1 MILDLVDVHGVG
13 FVIFITA
20 AMEVS
25 TIPLNFEKTFL
36 VNTMDFCTFSRSS
49 QSPGSTA

>member
-25 TIPLNFEKTFL
+25 TTEFH
-36 VNTMDFCTFSRSS
+36 
-49 QSPGSTA
+49 